1 MFDLSKEKI
10 EFHCENCN
18 RKHTATLK
26 DVMNRKTVH
35 CFCGTHIQL
44 KDSNG
49 SVTQGVKSI
58 NSSMKKLED
67 AFKTLGRLR

>member
-18 RKHTATLK
+18 RKHVATLK
-26 DVMNRKTVH
+26 DVTNRKTVH
-35 CFCGTHIQL
+35 CTCGTDIQL
-44 KDSNG
+44 KDSTG
-49 SVTQGVKSI
+49 SVARGVRDI

-67 AFKTLGRLR
+67 AFKKLGRR